1 MSAEAS
7 FFSVSNDTL
16 VINGGSEW
24 WFYFKEIK
32 KKGEIPV
39 LRNLT
44 EMLSGGIPVYF
55 VKNQEKEGSIIFM
68 QIRVVFNSVFK

>member
-1 MSAEAS
+1 ML
-7 FFSVSNDTL
+7 VSNDTL

-32 KKGEIPV
+32 EKREIPV
-39 LRNLT
+39 LPNLT

-68 QIRVVFNSVFK
+68 QIRVAFNSVFK